1 MSVDYAKI
9 LQPERARSEFKEPTL
24 YQVVMHKDDFTPME
38 FVVNVLEKFFHMEK
52 MIATKIMEEIHKT
65 GKAICG
71 IYSKDIA
78 TTKMVLVMDHARR
91 HEHPLLCS
99 LEAS

>member
-9 LQPERARSEFKEPTL
+9 LQPGSIQPLFKEPTL
-24 YQVVMHKDDFTPME
+24 YNVVMHNDDFTPLE
-38 FVVNVLEKFFHMEK
+38 FVVHVLEVFFHMEK
-52 MIATKIMEEIHKT
+52 IIATKIMEEIHKT

-71 IYSKDIA
+71 VYSKDIA
-78 TTKMVLVMDHARR
+78 STKMVLVMDHARR

>member
-9 LQPERARSEFKEPTL
+9 LQPGNIQSLFKEPTM
-24 YQVVMHKDDFTPME
+24 YKVVMHDDDYTPME
-38 FVVNVLEKFFHMEK
+38 FVAGVLEMFFHMEK
-52 MIATKIMEEIHKT
+52 MIVKKIMEEIDKT

-78 TTKMVLVMDHARR
+78 ATKMILVMDHARR

-99 LEAS
+99 IEAS